1 MLVTVQ
7 NKLTLV
13 RSLKSHMQERIT
25 KHPIP
30 LVIQEMGKCL
40 DLEDILKKEETAEVK
55 QEREKSL
62 KKSRIRRQRI
72 SRPMRIVA
80 PIPQ

>member
-1 MLVTVQ
+1 MLVSVQ
-7 NKLTLV
+7 NKLTSLV

-62 KKSRIRRQRI
+62 KKV
-72 SRPMRIVA
+72 M
-80 PIPQ
+80 

>member
-7 NKLTLV
+7 IKLTSLV
-13 RSLKSHMQERIT
+13 RSLKSDIQERIT
-25 KHPIP
+25 KHPRP
-30 LVIQEMGKCL
+30 LVIQEVGKCL

-62 KKSRIRRQRI
+62 KKV
-72 SRPMRIVA
+72 M
-80 PIPQ
+80 

>member
-1 MLVTVQ
+1 MQ
-7 NKLTLV
+7 IKLTSLV
-13 RSLKSHMQERIT
+13 RSLKSDIQERIT
-25 KHPIP
+25 KHPRP
-30 LVIQEMGKCL
+30 LVIQEVGKCL